1 MKQHRLVIHG
11 RLPNLNEYIN
21 AERTNRYIAA
31 NMKKKTEEH
40 ITSEIISQ
48 LNGLHITNMVNMVYT
63 WIEPN
68 KKRDKDNI
76 AFAKKFIQDALVKNG
91 VLNNDGWREIDG
103 FSDLFKVDPDN
114 VGVIVDLLEVASEKK
129 HGKRIKQANT
139 KKDV

>member
-1 MKQHRLVIHG
+1 MQQYRLVIHG

-31 NMKKKTEEH
+31 NMKKKTEER
-40 ITSEIISQ
+40 IAAEILTQ
-48 LNGLHITNMVNMVYT
+48 LNGLHITEMVNMVYT
-63 WIEPN
+63 WVEPN

-76 AFAKKFIQDALVKNG
+76 AFAKKFIQDALVKSG

-114 VGVIVDLLEVASEKK
+114 VGVIVDLVEVASEKE

>member
-1 MKQHRLVIHG
+1 MIQNKSQHKLIIHG
-11 RLPNLNEYIN
+11 RLPNLNEYIK

-48 LNGLHITNMVNMVYT
+48 LNGLHIANMVNMVYT

-91 VLNNDGWREIDG
+91 VLNNDGWKEIDG

-114 VGVIVDLLEVASEKK
+114 VGVIVDLVEIKDEK
-129 HGKRIKQANT
+129 RP
-139 KKDV
+139 

>member
-1 MKQHRLVIHG
+1 MQQYRLVIHG

-31 NMKKKTEEH
+31 NMKKKTEER
-40 ITSEIISQ
+40 IAAEILTQ
-48 LNGLHITNMVNMVYT
+48 LNGLHITEMVNMVYT
-63 WIEPN
+63 WVEPN

-76 AFAKKFIQDALVKNG
+76 AFAKKFIQDALVKSG

-114 VGVIVDLLEVASEKK
+114 VGVKVDIVEV
-129 HGKRIKQANT
+129 GK
-139 KKDV
+139 

>member
-1 MKQHRLVIHG
+1 MQQYRLVIHG

-31 NMKKKTEEH
+31 NMKKKTEER
-40 ITSEIISQ
+40 IAAEILTQ
-48 LNGLHITNMVNMVYT
+48 LNGLQITEMVNMVYT
-63 WIEPN
+63 WVEPN

-76 AFAKKFIQDALVKNG
+76 AFAKKFIQDALVKSG

-114 VGVIVDLLEVASEKK
+114 VGVKVDIVEV
-129 HGKRIKQANT
+129 GK
-139 KKDV
+139 